1 MITLIYPNSDGD
13 RCNVLEN
20 SSNLIFNSDGTV
32 KPEAEKIFLNS
43 TIEQM
48 RSYAPLFIAK
58 YKQMNVC
65 ITDKSNATLLKN
77 TSKSDSSIIINHYFQ
92 GLFNGIDRKLFQAA
106 DLALYGMDITSREL
120 PRLISDDDILRWG
133 SVIAEGE
140 AARVARGGVAM
151 SMPSAVEVKTLFDIF
166 KSKQNLLAENKL
178 KLSDIQGELKPMR
191 IEVNALIHDLWDEV
205 VFYYRK
211 SAPAARRMQCRQ
223 WGLRYKSRNG
233 ENNFISGTAAPAQ
246 VTSIANNTFT
256 DKTIFS
262 ISNTGDITL
271 LFYTADSATAAAPA
285 NAYSLP
291 RGANAN
297 IPPAILGNMGN
308 TFLNVFNADTVKEG
322 KFEVEIF

>member
-1 MITLIYPNSDGD
+1 MIKLIYPNSDGD
-13 RCNVLEN
+13 RCNVLDN
-20 SSNLIFNSDGTV
+20 MSNLIFNSDGTV

-43 TIEQM
+43 TIDQM
-48 RSYAPLFIAK
+48 RDYAPLFIAK
-58 YKQMNVC
+58 YKQLNVC
-65 ITDKSNATLLKN
+65 ITDKSNLTLQKN
-77 TSKSDSSIIINHYFQ
+77 TSKSDSSIVINHYFQ
-92 GLFNGIDRKLFQAA
+92 GLFNGIDRKIFQAT
-106 DLALYGMDITSREL
+106 DLALYGMDITNREL

-133 SVIAEGE
+133 NVIAEGE
-140 AARVARGGVAM
+140 AARVARGGEVM

-166 KSKQNLLAENKL
+166 KSKQNLLAEKKL
-178 KLSDIQGELKPMR
+178 MLSDIQGELKPMR
-191 IEVNALIHDLWDEV
+191 IGVNALIHDLWDEV

-233 ENNFISGTAAPAQ
+233 ENNFISGSAAPAQ

-262 ISNTGDITL
+262 LSNTGDITL

-291 RGANAN
+291 RRANAN
-297 IPPAILGNMGN
+297 IPPAILGNIGN